1 MQRTFIVH
9 HDSNHFWE
17 VCTDEQGNPYEQ
29 AMLFSELDVMANGF
43 KWGMSVKGTNQRK
56 YHAKSVMTNSI
67 YAMLDYVKDELAK
80 DFNAIVV
87 CHTPD
92 VRVEFYQG

>member
-1 MQRTFIVH
+1 
-9 HDSNHFWE
+9 
-17 VCTDEQGNPYEQ
+17 
-29 AMLFSELDVMANGF
+29 MA
-43 KWGMSVKGTNQRK
+43 
-56 YHAKSVMTNSI
+56 NSI

-80 DFNAIVV
+80 DWNAIVV